1 MKVKEWIP
9 LQRECDAVRIPS
21 GEPLVLPA
29 GAAVCITQSLGGTY
43 TVQTD
48 MGELV
53 RIGGIDA
60 DALGQDVPSLAAE
73 ETAPTG
79 CSPEEIAPMVWKQL
93 RTCFDPE
100 IPVNIV
106 DLGLVYHC
114 QVVPVTE
121 GENRVEV
128 KFTLTAPG
136 CGMGEFLKVDIE
148 DKIRGLPSVAEIDV
162 EVVFDPPWSQN
173 MMSEAAQ
180 LELGLL

>member
-1 MKVKEWIP
+1 MKIKEWIP
-9 LQRECDAVRIPS
+9 LQRECAAVRIPS
-21 GEPLVLPA
+21 GEPIVLPA

-43 TVQTD
+43 TIQTD

-53 RIGGIDA
+53 RIAGNDA
-60 DALGQDVPSLAAE
+60 DALGQEVPSLAPD

-79 CSPEEIAPMVWKQL
+79 YRPEEIEPMVWEQL
-93 RTCFDPE
+93 QTCFDPE

-114 QVVPVTE
+114 QVVPLAE
-121 GENRVEV
+121 GKNRVEV

-136 CGMGEFLKVDIE
+136 CGMGEVLKVDIE
-148 DKIRGLPSVAEIDV
+148 DKIRGLPHVAEV
-162 EVVFDPPWSQN
+162 EVAVVFEPPWSQN

>member
-53 RIGGIDA
+53 RIGGSDA

-73 ETAPTG
+73 ETAPPG
-79 CSPEEIAPMVWKQL
+79 YRPEEIVPMVWKQL

-121 GENRVEV
+121 GKNRVEV

-136 CGMGEFLKVDIE
+136 CGMGEVLKLDIE